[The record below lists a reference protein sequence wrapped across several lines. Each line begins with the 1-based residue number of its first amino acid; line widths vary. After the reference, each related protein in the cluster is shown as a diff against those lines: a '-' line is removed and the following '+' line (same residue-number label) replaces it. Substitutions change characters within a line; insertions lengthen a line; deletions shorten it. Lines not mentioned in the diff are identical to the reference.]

1 MGLLFSRYSCG
12 FGLKLG
18 KFLKIMVG
26 EFRIY
31 FVLTVVI
38 ESIYTSIGIRKKKSR
53 QISNRYKKKKYRR
66 TRME

>member
-1 MGLLFSRYSCG
+1 MGLLFSRNSCG

-38 ESIYTSIGIRKKKSR
+38 ESIYTSIGIRKK
-53 QISNRYKKKKYRR
+53 NPDRYRTGIKKKYRR
-66 TRME
+66 IRME

>member
-1 MGLLFSRYSCG
+1 MGLLFSRNSCG

-38 ESIYTSIGIRKKKSR
+38 ESIYTSIGIRKKSR
-53 QISNRYKKKKYRR
+53 QISNRYKKKI
-66 TRME
+66 

>member
-1 MGLLFSRYSCG
+1 MGLLFSRNSCG
-12 FGLKLG
+12 FGLRLG

-38 ESIYTSIGIRKKKSR
+38 EKHLHFNWHSEKKSR
-53 QISNRYKKKKYRR
+53 QISNRYKKKYI
-66 TRME
+66 EE